1 MIYVNFGDIRDHLKQ
16 NLALQFCGNRNKDIS
31 ILTETHINLD
41 QIQHIGNSLLDAIFF
56 SSGDIVTQKD
66 CLPCFIWVLKGSLRL
81 TLIQKGGL
89 CPLKLLILMTKF
101 SVFMPLQGT
110 APRDSWPGAVSLKDY
125 KIISNI
131 KMKEMKTK

>member
-56 SSGDIVTQKD
+56 SSGDSHTKGLLALLHLGFEGVTEIDTDPKGRLVSFKVTHSKD
-66 CLPCFIWVLKGSLRL
+66 KVLCVYAPSGHSTKGQLARGRFF
-81 TLIQKGGL
+81 KG
-89 CPLKLLILMTKF
+89 
-101 SVFMPLQGT
+101 LQNYIE
-110 APRDSWPGAVSLKDY
+110 Y
-125 KIISNI
+125 KN
-131 KMKEMKTK
+131 EGNEN